1 VNQFYS
7 LAVEMLMATDTMNH
21 VFTILSAAALIYSAR
36 ALPVRGVEPAWVAE
50 PRGRGTIGL
59 VLPCVI
65 TLALCVWTAIHLN
78 VNSRPTRGRIFAF
91 KLVWVLM
98 GIFTPELVLWC
109 SLSQYL
115 EACAVRKEI
124 LEIRSQGNADKLPP
138 TMWQKFLAFVTRRK
152 ATQASTVEDFNMKLA
167 FFVIMGGYALDFAP
181 ENTKVSP
188 KAITAR
194 YFVKLYGDGMIKDND
209 LDIKP
214 IEDKAKADGLA
225 KFVVCMQ
232 ALVSTNTTPV
242 MNDTLPLEYL
252 SANSTSGLWYKESGA
267 CSMDY
272 R

>member
-1 VNQFYS
+1 
-7 LAVEMLMATDTMNH
+7 MATDTMNR
-21 VFTILSAAALIYSAR
+21 VFTIPLAANLIYSAR
-36 ALPVRGVEPAWVAE
+36 ALPVRGGVEPAWVAE

-78 VNSRPTRGRIFAF
+78 VISRPTPGRIFAF

-115 EACAVRKEI
+115 EACAVRKDI

-167 FFVIMGGYALDFAP
+167 FFVVMGGYALDFAP
-181 ENTKVSP
+181 GDSRVLLMP
-188 KAITAR
+188 ITGEG
-194 YFVKLYGDGMIKDND
+194 FVKLYGDSKIKDND

-225 KFVVCMQ
+225 KLVVCMQ
-232 ALVSTNTTPV
+232 ALVSITRYLKPRGSRTTHYHWNT
-242 MNDTLPLEYL
+242 
-252 SANSTSGLWYKESGA
+252 K
-267 CSMDY
+267 
-272 R
+272 